1 MYTIYEM
8 CCDGFDQK
16 LEQQFLKPN
25 PIIFSNWSVG

>member
-25 PIIFSNWSVG
+25 RHQKKAYVC